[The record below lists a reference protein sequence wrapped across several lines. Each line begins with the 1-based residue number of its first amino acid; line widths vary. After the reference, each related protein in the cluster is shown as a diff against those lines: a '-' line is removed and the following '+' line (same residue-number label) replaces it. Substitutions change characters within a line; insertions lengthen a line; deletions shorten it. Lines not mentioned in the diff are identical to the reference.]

1 MCQDAP
7 PGGHLFG
14 RLHDRRRERQD
25 RVLLGHHEGLNGLNV
40 GEWRGEWLWRRGG
53 VAWGGGTVVVA
64 GVWVEM
70 GKGMGMR
77 EWCGLTL
84 VGLVES
90 ERAEAGRGS
99 IPAEVT

>member
-1 MCQDAP
+1 M
-7 PGGHLFG
+7 
-14 RLHDRRRERQD
+14 
-25 RVLLGHHEGLNGLNV
+25 
-40 GEWRGEWLWRRGG
+40 
-53 VAWGGGTVVVA
+53 AWGGGTVVVA